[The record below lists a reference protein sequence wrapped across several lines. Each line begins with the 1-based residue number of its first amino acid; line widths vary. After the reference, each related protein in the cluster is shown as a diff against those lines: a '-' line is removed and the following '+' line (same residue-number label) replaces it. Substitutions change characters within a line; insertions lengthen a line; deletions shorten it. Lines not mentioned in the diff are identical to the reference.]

1 VDTPVANSHS
11 ARAYLYQF
19 QFGAYADTLV
29 YAWGRGVADAL
40 EAAAEW
46 LLKESPDSFTD
57 PEYDEAATEIGAP
70 DDWRTVDGPWAE
82 RVRTAA
88 EADLTYTEA
97 GFIHS
102 AEWYVSEVTDPT
114 VLRRVRNAG

>member
-1 VDTPVANSHS
+1 MNVVNSYEP
-11 ARAYLYQF
+11 RASLYQF
-19 QFGAYADTLV
+19 QFGAYGDTLV
-29 YAWGRGVADAL
+29 YAWGRGVEDAL

-46 LLKESPDSFTD
+46 LQEESPDSFTD
-57 PEYDEAATEIGAP
+57 PEYDEAATELGAP
-70 DDWRTVDGPWAE
+70 DDWNTEGSQWAE
-82 RVRTAA
+82 QVRVAA

-114 VLRRVRNAG
+114 VLRRARNA